1 MDGVCIKRRR
11 LENIRFFVKWTC
23 CVSEFM
29 EPSSRF
35 LSVQHDCESPSWYF
49 AHSETGLLCTNP
61 VDVCIDLDLSKMRLY
76 NAQSCTPMGST
87 SMYVTPKGSPPRKDL
102 PQSPTAFARNWRRQK
117 RQVKSASISSPQKVN
132 RITSSFDPFQE
143 NDAIH
148 FPMDPFTKNGGSR
161 SSATSATDRLTPVAS
176 SESHELFAL
185 SNETD
190 EFLTFS
196 DPFPDRQVDFQY
208 PEEGD
213 LFNDASTW
221 MTSSTLSTKF
231 TNHEVTNV
239 VKKSSFETNGCSRTF
254 APPAV
259 FGDHPAQSPRDL
271 SDPWPD
277 EVFVRTPNPFQSD
290 FSPRFCSEVV
300 SKSGNGMWSKEPIN
314 LREAFDPFAL
324 DPVAGG
330 HMKKQPVRDDFEKE
344 NRPLQYLPDNYA
356 RPKLRSASSKPIRSL
371 PLSTM
376 DTEKQ
381 IRANAHRQS
390 MSSPPKRQIL
400 ETDKKP
406 GPLQSLATRNNVRSQ
421 LDSMLSTRDP
431 LASRSKG
438 WGEVTEGHTGN
449 SHLPS
454 STTKEEG
461 AKLTVTRLKP
471 SVVQSRPSSQHR
483 LQPKD
488 VVKDKAE
495 EKRKASTIEKRPP
508 TPHDGAFI
516 SSAALTSGRARL
528 GKKSPK
534 VPSGIRDL
542 SIAGA
547 PGSFLAE
554 RVEAVRPAAVFRANE
569 DSKLQS
575 SPIDQ
580 YKQANKNMKIRGFA
594 QGNALQDMLSK
605 RFGGVEKSR
614 AENLPDPPT
623 IADDYI
629 PSTTKPTSESGDK
642 IFLKDDP
649 KFAKYFKMLKMGLP
663 MDAVKNAMERDG
675 MDPSVMDGDHSAPA
689 AFPSK
694 RGIPL
699 KDDPAYAKYF
709 KMLKMGLPMGAV
721 KNAMERDGVDS
732 SVMDGD
738 HSAPVG
744 EQPNGGVAVKD
755 NPNYAKYMKMIKMG
769 LPIGAVKNA
778 MERDGVD
785 SSVMDGDLSA
795 PPGDAKVASC
805 PTKAP
810 KDKYRRTRIHWE
822 THNTIRSN
830 TVWAMVKRDPD
841 VAELNVDEEE
851 FSRLFQA
858 ELNKT
863 TVQQSSTGATEK
875 GAVKVIDNKRANNGG
890 ITLARIKL
898 SYQEIASAVESY
910 DDSALTQ
917 EQIRGLLQYLP
928 TSEERSALRKYLDE
942 TSGDIENLCECEK
955 FMVAIMIVKHVK
967 RKLDSILYMQKF
979 ASSVEELRRG
989 KI

>member
-1 MDGVCIKRRR
+1 
-11 LENIRFFVKWTC
+11 
-23 CVSEFM
+23 
-29 EPSSRF
+29 
-35 LSVQHDCESPSWYF
+35 
-49 AHSETGLLCTNP
+49 
-61 VDVCIDLDLSKMRLY
+61 
-76 NAQSCTPMGST
+76 
-87 SMYVTPKGSPPRKDL
+87 
-102 PQSPTAFARNWRRQK
+102 
-117 RQVKSASISSPQKVN
+117 
-132 RITSSFDPFQE
+132 
-143 NDAIH
+143 
-148 FPMDPFTKNGGSR
+148 
-161 SSATSATDRLTPVAS
+161 
-176 SESHELFAL
+176 
-185 SNETD
+185 
-190 EFLTFS
+190 
-196 DPFPDRQVDFQY
+196 
-208 PEEGD
+208 
-213 LFNDASTW
+213 
-221 MTSSTLSTKF
+221 
-231 TNHEVTNV
+231 
-239 VKKSSFETNGCSRTF
+239 
-254 APPAV
+254 
-259 FGDHPAQSPRDL
+259 
-271 SDPWPD
+271 
-277 EVFVRTPNPFQSD
+277 
-290 FSPRFCSEVV
+290 
-300 SKSGNGMWSKEPIN
+300 
-314 LREAFDPFAL
+314 
-324 DPVAGG
+324 
-330 HMKKQPVRDDFEKE
+330 
-344 NRPLQYLPDNYA
+344 
-356 RPKLRSASSKPIRSL
+356 
-371 PLSTM
+371 
-376 DTEKQ
+376 
-381 IRANAHRQS
+381 
-390 MSSPPKRQIL
+390 
-400 ETDKKP
+400 
-406 GPLQSLATRNNVRSQ
+406 
-421 LDSMLSTRDP
+421 
-431 LASRSKG
+431 
-438 WGEVTEGHTGN
+438 
-449 SHLPS
+449 
-454 STTKEEG
+454 
-461 AKLTVTRLKP
+461 
-471 SVVQSRPSSQHR
+471 
-483 LQPKD
+483 
-488 VVKDKAE
+488 
-495 EKRKASTIEKRPP
+495 
-508 TPHDGAFI
+508 
-516 SSAALTSGRARL
+516 
-528 GKKSPK
+528 
-534 VPSGIRDL
+534 
-542 SIAGA
+542 
-547 PGSFLAE
+547 
-554 RVEAVRPAAVFRANE
+554 
-569 DSKLQS
+569 
-575 SPIDQ
+575 
-580 YKQANKNMKIRGFA
+580 
-594 QGNALQDMLSK
+594 
-605 RFGGVEKSR
+605 
-614 AENLPDPPT
+614 
-623 IADDYI
+623 
-629 PSTTKPTSESGDK
+629 
-642 IFLKDDP
+642 
-649 KFAKYFKMLKMGLP
+649 MGLP

-755 NPNYAKYMKMIKMG
+755 DPNYAKYMKMIKMG